1 MLTMRPTS
9 CISGRVSPVKSN
21 GRNGF
26 YFYDAEI
33 GQTAMDRARL
43 ERELRAALIRDEF
56 EVWYQ
61 TILDYA
67 ERFRQARAAGEQVI
81 IDGNCLSA
89 CTMVIGML
97 PRDKVCAT
105 PKAVLGFHAAFRP
118 TSDGRKVASTD
129 ATQFMMN
136 TYPPELRKWISQR
149 GGLTTQ
155 MPFLRGPELASFV
168 PTCGTSVRAFG
179 LFERLWR

>member
-1 MLTMRPTS
+1 MRRRVKRQSDVLVAGIIAAAVTTS
-9 CISGRVSPVKSN
+9 C
-21 GRNGF
+21 
-26 YFYDAEI
+26 AEATMWI
-33 GQTAMDRARL
+33 TSDRG
-43 ERELRAALIRDEF
+43 ET
-56 EVWYQ
+56 V
-61 TILDYA
+61 LDYA
-67 ERFRQARAAGEQVI
+67 ERFRQARAAGEHVV
-81 IDGNCLSA
+81 IDGSCLSA

-136 TYPPELRKWISQR
+136 TYPPPLRKWISER

-155 MPFLRGPELASFV
+155 MLFLSGRELASFI
-168 PTCGTSVRAFG
+168 PSCATR
-179 LFERLWR
+179 

>member
-1 MLTMRPTS
+1 MRQSALLIAGIVAAVISTS
-9 CISGRVSPVKSN
+9 C
-21 GRNGF
+21 
-26 YFYDAEI
+26 AEATMWI
-33 GQTAMDRARL
+33 TGDRGG
-43 ERELRAALIRDEF
+43 
-56 EVWYQ
+56 

-67 ERFRQARAAGEQVI
+67 ERFRQARASGEQVI

-97 PRDKVCAT
+97 PRDRVCAT
-105 PKAVLGFHAAFRP
+105 SKAVLGFHAAFRP

-129 ATQFMMN
+129 ATQFMMK

-155 MPFLRGPELASFV
+155 MLILKGRELASFV
-168 PTCGTSVRAFG
+168 PTCATSVSFFG
-179 LFERLWR
+179 LR

>member
-1 MLTMRPTS
+1 MRRSVML
-9 CISGRVSPVKSN
+9 VA
-21 GRNGF
+21 GF
-26 YFYDAEI
+26 IA
-33 GQTAMDRARL
+33 
-43 ERELRAALIRDEF
+43 AALTTSRAEATIWITGDRGG
-56 EVWYQ
+56 

-97 PRDKVCAT
+97 PRDRVCAT

-136 TYPPELRKWISQR
+136 TYPPQLRKWISQR

-155 MPFLRGPELASFV
+155 MLFLSGRELASFV
-168 PTCGTSVRAFG
+168 PICGTR
-179 LFERLWR
+179 

>member
-1 MLTMRPTS
+1 MRQGAVLLSGIVAAAISTS
-9 CISGRVSPVKSN
+9 CANATMWITG
-21 GRNGF
+21 
-26 YFYDAEI
+26 
-33 GQTAMDRARL
+33 DRGGT
-43 ERELRAALIRDEF
+43 
-56 EVWYQ
+56 V
-61 TILDYA
+61 LDYA

-97 PRDKVCAT
+97 PRDRVCAT
-105 PKAVLGFHAAFRP
+105 SKAVLGFHAAFRP

-155 MPFLRGPELASFV
+155 MLFLRGPELASFV
-168 PTCGTSVRAFG
+168 PKCGTSVGAFG
-179 LFERLWR
+179 VFERLWR